1 MHEIIIVDG
10 GEKVN
15 DGGGRGVEGGLFY
28 KGEPFCREPL
38 FLEAFLQGAF
48 ISGSFFPGRLF
59 CSITVCLSGAN
70 IADAGPDK
78 NLARLYHRF

>member
-15 DGGGRGVEGGLFY
+15 DGGGWGVEGGLFY

-48 ISGSFFPGRLF
+48 ISGSLFPGRLF
-59 CSITVCLSGAN
+59 CTATDIMNSKAV
-70 IADAGPDK
+70 
-78 NLARLYHRF
+78 